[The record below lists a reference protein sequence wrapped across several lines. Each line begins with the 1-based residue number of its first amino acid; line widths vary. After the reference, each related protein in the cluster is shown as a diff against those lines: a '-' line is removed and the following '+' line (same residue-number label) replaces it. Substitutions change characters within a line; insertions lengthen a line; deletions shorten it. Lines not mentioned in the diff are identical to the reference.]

1 MSTTIAASGLNAV
14 NQQLDSISNN
24 IANAGTV
31 GYKSSTTQF
40 SAVYAGS
47 QAMGVSVDGTAQ
59 SITRSG
65 SLLSTGNALDLAI
78 SGSGFFITRSPAGE
92 ISYTRAGYYETDKNG
107 YVVNN
112 QGQFLQGYSVD
123 DNGELQTGSVTDLHI
138 STGNVPA
145 KASSTVE
152 FTANFDADSALPA
165 SSPFDAANSA
175 TYNNTYSTQI
185 YDSLGRQH
193 SLTQY
198 MVKTDDNTWQIYYG
212 VDGQMQE
219 TTATLTFDSN
229 GQLIDKTPVT
239 LEIPVSG
246 ASTMELSLNYAA
258 CSQFGSEFAVTT
270 NNADGY
276 ASAEYTGVAVDSDG
290 GVYATYSNDERM
302 LQGQVVLA
310 NFANPNGLTAVD
322 GTAWTESSE
331 SGAAILGVPGSSMF
345 GTLESGALE
354 NSNVDITS
362 ELVELMSAQMNY
374 QANTKVIATDD
385 KLMQSLFQAL

>member
-78 SGSGFFITRSPAGE
+78 SGSGFFITRSPAGN
-92 ISYTRAGYYETDKNG
+92 ISYTRTGYYEADKNG
-107 YVVNN
+107 YIVNN
-112 QGQFLQGYSVD
+112 QGQFLQGYPVD
-123 DNGELQTGSVTDLHI
+123 ENGKLQTGSVTDMHI
-138 STGNVPA
+138 SRGNIPA
-145 KASSTVE
+145 QASSTVD
-152 FTANFDADSALPA
+152 FTTNLDADSALPA
-165 SSPFDAANSA
+165 SAPFDATNSA
-175 TYNNTYSTQI
+175 TYNKSYTTQI

-198 MVKTDDNTWQIYYG
+198 FVKTDDNTWQVYYG
-212 VDGQMQE
+212 VDGQMQS
-219 TTATLTFDSN
+219 TTATLAFDSN
-229 GQLIDKTPVT
+229 GQLIDKTPVA
-239 LEIPVSG
+239 LEIPISG
-246 ASTMELSLNYAA
+246 ASTMELTLNYASS
-258 CSQFGSEFAVTT
+258 SQFGSEFAVTA
-270 NNADGY
+270 NNANGY

-290 GVYATYSNDERM
+290 GVYATYSNGERM

-310 NFANPNGLTAVD
+310 NFANPDGLTAVD
-322 GTAWTESSE
+322 GTAWVQSTE
-331 SGAAILGVPGSSMF
+331 SGAAILGTPGSSIF
-345 GTLESGALE
+345 GTLKSETLE